1 MPYEPLGGG
10 SGGKSEAGRGT
21 VPASSIQNPN
31 VIAIVVLFI
40 GTIVSRWA
48 VWKRLN
54 PRTGRFRT
62 GDSGRTNRRN
72 YPPHTSDLSGD
83 SGGIQDSPPFPSLS
97 WPAPLTGIVG
107 QFTGF
112 HFSTWPRISPPGCSL
127 VCTLKY
133 HLPASRS
140 FAWSAVRVAV
150 PLIGLTMGVSLIG
163 TCGPP
168 FSPGIAGP

>member
-1 MPYEPLGGG
+1 MQSWQDPFRLITILKAPRVA
-10 SGGKSEAGRGT
+10 SGGAESDILE
-21 VPASSIQNPN
+21 IQ
-31 VIAIVVLFI
+31 
-40 GTIVSRWA
+40 
-48 VWKRLN
+48 
-54 PRTGRFRT
+54 
-62 GDSGRTNRRN
+62 DRRN

-83 SGGIQDSPPFPSLS
+83 SWGIQDSPPFPSLS
-97 WPAPLTGIVG
+97 WPAPLAGIVG